1 MEIKSKYCIIN
12 CLSLF
17 FLLISSLPTAA
28 QFYTVT
34 YEAIF
39 PATNKEGTIFYN
51 SPVKSVL
58 TINDSV
64 SYFEFFRP
72 KEKENLKKP
81 LGSVF
86 KSHSM
91 YINYSKN
98 VLMYMSSPY
107 SVANFII
114 LDTVPIFDKEITDEE
129 KEILGYKCKKGLLY
143 MFGDVAEVW
152 FTTEIE
158 CNAGPDYYLGF
169 PGLVLEYCRKDGIKT
184 TAKKV
189 GLKARKIVS
198 PEGLGKIVTNQ
209 EFDEIMVYLRAKF
222 NH

>member
-1 MEIKSKYCIIN
+1 MAINLKYCRRIG
-12 CLSLF
+12 LSIFL
-17 FLLISSLPTAA
+17 LLISLMPTAA

-34 YEAIF
+34 YESIF
-39 PATNKEGTIFYN
+39 PATNKEGTIIYN
-51 SPVKSVL
+51 TPLKSVL

-64 SYFEFFRP
+64 SYFELFRP
-72 KEKENLKKP
+72 KEKENFKKP

-86 KSHSM
+86 KSHSI

-114 LDTVPIFDKEITDEE
+114 LDTIPIFDKEITDKE

-169 PGLVLEYCRKDGIKT
+169 PGLVLEYCRKGGSKT
-184 TAKKV
+184 TATKLEFKT
-189 GLKARKIVS
+189 RKIVS
-198 PEGLGKIVTNQ
+198 PEGLGKIITNQ
-209 EFDEIMVYLRAKF
+209 EFDEIKAYLREKVG
-222 NH
+222 H